1 MNHKDMER
9 PTFTIIVPIYGVERY
24 IRQCADTVLGQTY
37 DKVQFVFVNDG
48 TKDDSMQVLD
58 ELIEEKYSHLKDR
71 IIIVNKEN
79 EGLPAARR
87 TGVEHATGDYILHV
101 DSDDW
106 IEYDTAEKIAA
117 KAMETDADIICF
129 KVFKEEPRR
138 TRVRGDRKYRN
149 DQKDVFLRD
158 IMTHKAYGYTV
169 NKCAKRKL
177 YTENKVH
184 FARYGMFEDVFLM
197 TQLVFLADSY
207 AHLDDPLYHYR
218 RTNTES
224 FTRQKRSKKRL
235 YASMN
240 MLDLYDAFKDDIPS
254 SPISRTYGRIFYH
267 AAWCSIIYKLDLFTS
282 YPHMKDMIRR
292 LPVGRRNLLPI
303 WQQVFVK
310 TCIGINFIR

>member
-1 MNHKDMER
+1 MKHKDMER
-9 PTFTIIVPIYGVERY
+9 PSFTIIVPIYGVEKY

-48 TKDDSMQVLD
+48 TKDNSMQVLD
-58 ELIEEKYSHLKDR
+58 DLIEEKYSHLKDR

-106 IEYDTAEKIAA
+106 IEYDTAEKIAD
-117 KAMETDADIICF
+117 KAVQTDADIICF

-177 YTENKVH
+177 YTENKVY

-254 SPISRTYGRIFYH
+254 SPISQTYGRIFYH
-267 AAWCSIIYKLDLFTS
+267 AAWCSIIYKLGLFDS
-282 YPHMKDMIRR
+282 YPHMKDMIGG
-292 LPVGRRNLLPI
+292 LPIGRRNLLPL
-303 WQQVFVK
+303 WQQLFVK
-310 TCIGINFIR
+310 ICIGINFIR